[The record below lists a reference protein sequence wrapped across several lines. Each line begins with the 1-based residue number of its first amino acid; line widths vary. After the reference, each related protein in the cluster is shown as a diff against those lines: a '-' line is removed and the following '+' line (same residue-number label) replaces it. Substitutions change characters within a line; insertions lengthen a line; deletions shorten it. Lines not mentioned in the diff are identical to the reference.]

1 MRHIATEKSFVIDR
15 ACEVTRLISLCKL
28 LARFLTEA
36 ARQPYGR
43 TSRTN
48 YVDARANLGPNEPF
62 LRCEVPVSIRER
74 KRPRQPSQSMTES
87 QVLTALWMGAFLLV
101 HLGVI
106 ARVILRPHREP
117 ASRVAWIVVM
127 IVLPVIGIL
136 TYILLGETSIG
147 RRRMS
152 RLHAVLAAMPDLT
165 KAPGMDSPNLQPKI
179 PETYA
184 HLFRLGHSINGFEPV
199 GGNCASLLP
208 DSNATIESMVA
219 DIDASQNHVHL
230 ISYIWLPDNNGLKM
244 VEALQRAVA
253 RKVICRAMA
262 DGLGSRIM
270 IESPHW
276 KAMQAAGVQVAT
288 ALPIGN
294 PLLRPLRGRIDLRN
308 HRKILVID
316 NRITYCGSQNCAD
329 PEFRIKAKF
338 APWVDAVMRFEGPIA
353 RQNQYL
359 FASDWMTQ
367 MDGDLTPLLCQPL
380 PPGDPGLTAQVIG
393 TGPTVYNSAMPEV
406 FETLL
411 YTARRELVITTPY
424 YVPDE
429 AMQTALCASAR
440 RGVTTT
446 IIFPARN
453 DSWIVG
459 AASRSYYSD
468 LLAAGVRIYEYEG
481 GLLHTKSLTLD
492 GEVTLIGSANMD
504 RRSFD
509 LNYENNILFYDPTL
523 TAEMRRRQDAYLAR
537 SQRVTAETVAQW
549 PMTRQLWNNTI
560 AMLGPIL

>member
-1 MRHIATEKSFVIDR
+1 
-15 ACEVTRLISLCKL
+15 
-28 LARFLTEA
+28 
-36 ARQPYGR
+36 
-43 TSRTN
+43 
-48 YVDARANLGPNEPF
+48 
-62 LRCEVPVSIRER
+62 
-74 KRPRQPSQSMTES
+74 MTES
-87 QVLTALWMGAFLLV
+87 QVVTALWAGAFLLV
-101 HLGVI
+101 HLGVM

-117 ASRVAWIVVM
+117 ASRIAWIVVM

-147 RRRMS
+147 RRRVS
-152 RLHAVLAAMPDLT
+152 RICAVLATMPDLT
-165 KAPGMDSPNLQPKI
+165 KAPGMDSPNLQPKV

-184 HLFRLGHSINGFEPV
+184 HLFRLGHSVNGFEPV
-199 GGNCASLLP
+199 GGNCATLLP

-219 DIDASQNHVHL
+219 DIDASQ
-230 ISYIWLPDNNGLKM
+230 
-244 VEALQRAVA
+244 
-253 RKVICRAMA
+253 
-262 DGLGSRIM
+262 
-270 IESPHW
+270 
-276 KAMQAAGVQVAT
+276 
-288 ALPIGN
+288 
-294 PLLRPLRGRIDLRN
+294 
-308 HRKILVID
+308 
-316 NRITYCGSQNCAD
+316 D
-329 PEFRIKAKF
+329 P
-338 APWVDAVMRFEGPIA
+338 
-353 RQNQYL
+353 
-359 FASDWMTQ
+359 
-367 MDGDLTPLLCQPL
+367 
-380 PPGDPGLTAQVIG
+380 QVIG

-440 RGVTTT
+440 RGVRTT

-453 DSWIVG
+453 DSWIVA
-459 AASRSYYSD
+459 AASRSYYCD

-523 TAEMRRRQDAYLAR
+523 TAEMRRRQDAYLAC
-537 SQRVTAETVAQW
+537 SHPVTAETVAQW
-549 PMTRQLWNNTI
+549 SMTRRLWNNTI